1 MHGSQGLRETA
12 INRPGCVYHTSII
25 HVDYVDYVRV
35 YVPNW
40 TLWAAGSM
48 PHLRPRGDGAI
59 PYTHFLECSM
69 AVVTIDSTPSRVI
82 LLPDLRV
89 AVLALP

>member
-1 MHGSQGLRETA
+1 MLLLYARFHCATPVMIYFGNHHGSQGLHETA

-48 PHLRPRGDGAI
+48 PHLRPGG
-59 PYTHFLECSM
+59 
-69 AVVTIDSTPSRVI
+69 
-82 LLPDLRV
+82 
-89 AVLALP
+89 